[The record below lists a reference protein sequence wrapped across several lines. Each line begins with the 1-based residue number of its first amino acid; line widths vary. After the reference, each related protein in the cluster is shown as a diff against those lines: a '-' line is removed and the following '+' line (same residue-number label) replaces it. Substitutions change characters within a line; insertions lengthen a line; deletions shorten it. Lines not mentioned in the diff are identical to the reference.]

1 MFSGRQQYK
10 QELAR
15 STYKASQVSL
25 AMGNK
30 ERAEEE
36 LREAYTLRRSVVQD
50 DDRDIDELKEVDYDE
65 LVVFWSR

>member
-1 MFSGRQQYK
+1 
-10 QELAR
+10 
-15 STYKASQVSL
+15 
-25 AMGNK
+25 MGNK